1 MSEEKKLAHNEY
13 LKVDS
18 NYLRGT
24 LAEGLAD
31 TSTGGLTEDEQQ
43 LLKFHGCYLQDDRD
57 LRANRRKH
65 KLEKAFSF
73 LIRIRVPGG
82 VATPHQ
88 WIEMDRMSNEFANGT
103 LKLTTRQAL
112 SASWCH

>member
-1 MSEEKKLAHNEY
+1 MMSDEKKLAHNEH
-13 LKVDS
+13 LKIDS

-57 LRANRRKH
+57 IRAGRRMNKIG
-65 KLEKAFSF
+65 K
-73 LIRIRVPGG
+73 G
-82 VATPHQ
+82 VQ
-88 WIEMDRMSNEFANGT
+88 
-103 LKLTTRQAL
+103 L
-112 SASWCH
+112 SDPRPRPRRSGDA